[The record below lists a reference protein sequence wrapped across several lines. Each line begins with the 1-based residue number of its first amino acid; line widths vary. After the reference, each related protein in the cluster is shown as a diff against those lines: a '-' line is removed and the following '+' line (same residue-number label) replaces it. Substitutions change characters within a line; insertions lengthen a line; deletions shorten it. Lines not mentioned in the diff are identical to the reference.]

1 VNRRLIY
8 TMAGSVSLLLS
19 GCMVGPK
26 YVKPTVPMA
35 PAFKEQV
42 PDSYKQSDGWKPAQP
57 SDQTLRGNWWEIFG
71 DPQLNALEEQVTA
84 SNQDLK
90 VAEARFRQ
98 ARAMI
103 RFNRSA
109 EFPTISTSPSITTER
124 DSANQPYFPP
134 ALANNGTGAFTLPF
148 DLSYEVD
155 LWGRIRRTVSASR
168 EEAQASAADLQ
179 TANLSLHAE
188 LAVDYFELRS
198 ADTQEQLLDNT
209 VAAYTDALK
218 LTQNRFEGGAAPKSD
233 VAQAQTQL
241 DGARVQDTDITVMRS
256 QYEHAIATLI
266 GKPPAQFSI
275 AAAPSTALE
284 LPVIPVGLPTSLL
297 ERRPD
302 IAAGERRVAEANDQ
316 IGIARAAFFPSLV
329 LGATGGFTGTS
340 ITNWLIWPSRMWAV
354 GPQLSQ
360 TIFDAGRRRAVSE
373 GAIANYDGTVASYR
387 QTTLTAF
394 QEVEDNLA
402 ALRILEKEA
411 QQQKEATTSAQESL
425 QLFTNRYE
433 GGVDNYLQVI
443 TAQTVLLTNQRND
456 IDIMRRRIDASVL
469 LVKAVGG
476 GWDTSQL
483 PRL

>member
-1 VNRRLIY
+1 
-8 TMAGSVSLLLS
+8 
-19 GCMVGPK
+19 MVGPK
-26 YVKPTVPMA
+26 YVKPIAPTA
-35 PAFKEQV
+35 PAFKEQ
-42 PDSYKQSDGWKPAQP
+42 PPESFKGNDAWKQAQP
-57 SDQTLRGNWWEIFG
+57 SDQALRGKWWEIFG
-71 DPQLNALEEQVTA
+71 DPQLNALEEQVTL

-98 ARAMI
+98 ARSMI

-109 EFPTISTSPSITTER
+109 EFPTITTSPSIANER
-124 DSANQPYFPP
+124 LSPNQPYFPSSQ
-134 ALANNGTGAFTLPF
+134 ANNGTGSFTLPF

-155 LWGRIRRTVSASR
+155 LWGRVRRTVSASR
-168 EEAQASAADLQ
+168 EEAQATAADLQ
-179 TANLSLHAE
+179 TANLSLHSE

-198 ADTQEQLLDNT
+198 ADVQEKLLDDT
-209 VAAYTDALK
+209 VKAYTDALQ

-233 VAQAQTQL
+233 VAQAKTQL
-241 DGARVQDTDITVMRS
+241 DGARVQDTDITVARA
-256 QYEHAIATLI
+256 QFEHAIATLI
-266 GKPPAQFSI
+266 GKPPAEFSI
-275 AAAPSTALE
+275 TPAPQTALH
-284 LPVIPVGLPTSLL
+284 LPLIPVGVPASLL

-329 LGATGGFTGTS
+329 LGATGGFAGSS
-340 ITNWLIWPSRMWAV
+340 ITNWLNWPSRMWAV

-402 ALRILEKEA
+402 ALRILENES
-411 QQQKEATTSAQESL
+411 QQQREATSSAEESL
-425 QLFTNRYE
+425 QLFTNRYV

-456 IDIMRRRIDASVL
+456 IDIERRRIDASVL

>member
-1 VNRRLIY
+1 V
-8 TMAGSVSLLLS
+8 
-19 GCMVGPK
+19 
-26 YVKPTVPMA
+26 
-35 PAFKEQV
+35 
-42 PDSYKQSDGWKPAQP
+42 
-57 SDQTLRGNWWEIFG
+57 
-71 DPQLNALEEQVTA
+71 
-84 SNQDLK
+84 
-90 VAEARFRQ
+90 
-98 ARAMI
+98 
-103 RFNRSA
+103 
-109 EFPTISTSPSITTER
+109 
-124 DSANQPYFPP
+124 
-134 ALANNGTGAFTLPF
+134 NNGVGAFTLPI

-155 LWGRIRRTVSASR
+155 LWGRVRRTVSASK

-198 ADTQEQLLDNT
+198 ADVQEQLLDDT
-209 VAAYTDALK
+209 VKAYTDALK
-218 LTQNRFEGGAAPKSD
+218 LTQSRFDGGAAPKSD
-233 VAQAQTQL
+233 VAQAKTQL
-241 DGARVQDTDITVMRS
+241 DGARVQDTDVTVMRA

-266 GKPPAQFSI
+266 GKPPAGVSI
-275 AAAPSTALE
+275 LPSPKTALQ
-284 LPVIPVGLPTSLL
+284 LPAIPVGLPASLL

-329 LGATGGFTGTS
+329 LGATAGFTGTS
-340 ITNWLIWPSRMWAV
+340 ITNWFNWPSRFWAV
-354 GPQLSQ
+354 GPQISQ
-360 TIFDAGRRRAVSE
+360 TIFDGGRRRAVSE
-373 GAIANYDGTVASYR
+373 KATANYDGTVAAYR

-411 QQQKEATTSAQESL
+411 QQQREATTSAEESL

-456 IDIMRRRIDASVL
+456 IDIRRRRMDASVL

-476 GWDTSQL
+476 GWNVSQL
-483 PRL
+483 PSF

>member
-1 VNRRLIY
+1 MNRQI
-8 TMAGSVSLLLS
+8 ACAIVGSVSLLLG

-35 PAFKEQV
+35 LAFKEQV

-57 SDQTLRGNWWEIFG
+57 SDQALRGNWWEVFG
-71 DPQLNALEEQVTA
+71 DPQLNTLEEQVTA

-103 RFNRSA
+103 RFNRSE
-109 EFPTISTSPSITTER
+109 EFPTISTSPSIVSER
-124 DSANQPYFPP
+124 DSAHQPYFPP
-134 ALANNGTGAFTLPF
+134 SLANNGTGAFTLPF

-155 LWGRIRRTVSASR
+155 LWGRVRRTVSASR

-198 ADTQEQLLDNT
+198 ADDQKQLLDNT

-241 DGARVQDTDITVMRS
+241 DGARVQDTDITVTRA
-256 QYEHAIATLI
+256 QFEHAIATLI
-266 GKPPAQFSI
+266 GKPPAEFSI
-275 AAAPSTALE
+275 TPAPSTVME
-284 LPVIPVGLPTSLL
+284 LPVIPVGLPATLL

-340 ITNWLIWPSRMWAV
+340 ITNWLSWPSRMWAV

-360 TIFDAGRRRAVSE
+360 TIFDAGRRHAVSE
-373 GAIANYDGTVASYR
+373 GATANYDATVASYR

-402 ALRILEKEA
+402 ALSILEKEA
-411 QQQKEATTSAQESL
+411 QQQKEATTSAEESL
-425 QLFTNRYE
+425 QLFTNRYQ

-456 IDIMRRRIDASVL
+456 IDIERRRMDASVL
-469 LVKAVGG
+469 LVKAIGG